1 MLILPKKYIDEID
14 IIELKKRQLRNTKQ
28 RKSVEE
34 AYQEYKKNYEHFYSE
49 KAKQYIE
56 DNFFKEAYKTSNM
69 DILMQLYS
77 ELGLDIGKHTFYDEH
92 LERINSIFGQDRDI
106 IEVASGYIPAFAN
119 KIAKKQLALN
129 CGTITIYEPELF
141 EEKAKYS
148 NMTIHK
154 EKFTEQTKI
163 NKDSLGIGILPCDA
177 TEAMIRNYCKNN
189 MDFYIAMCNCAHKS
203 NNIFPTYQYQ
213 NKMVDLAESLLEKYS
228 NHQKE
233 LKIDYLD
240 DEFVFGYAPII
251 YTKQR

>member
-14 IIELKKRQLRNTKQ
+14 IIELEKRQLRNTKQ
-28 RKSVEE
+28 GKSVEE
-34 AYQEYKKNYEHFYSE
+34 AYQEYKENYEHFYNE
-49 KAKQYIE
+49 KARKYIE
-56 DNFFKEAYKTSNM
+56 DNFFNGANRTSNM

-92 LERINSIFGQDRDI
+92 LERIDSIFGLDRDI

-129 CGTITIYEPELF
+129 RGTITIYEPELF

-177 TEAMIRNYCKNN
+177 TEAMIRNFCKNN
-189 MDFYIAMCNCAHKS
+189 MDFYIAMCNCNHKS

-213 NKMVDLAESLLEKYS
+213 NKMVALAESLLEKYS
-228 NHQKE
+228 NNQKE

>member
-92 LERINSIFGQDRDI
+92 LERINSIFGLDRDI

-177 TEAMIRNYCKNN
+177 TEAMIRNFCKNN

-228 NHQKE
+228 NNKKE

>member
-92 LERINSIFGQDRDI
+92 LERINSIFGLDRDI

-177 TEAMIRNYCKNN
+177 TEAMIRNFCKNN

>member
-14 IIELKKRQLRNTKQ
+14 ITELKKRQLRNKKQ

-34 AYQEYKKNYEHFYSE
+34 AYQEYKKNYEHFYNE
-49 KAKQYIE
+49 KARKYIE
-56 DNFFKEAYKTSNM
+56 DNFFNGVNRTSNI
-69 DILMQLYS
+69 DILMQLYN
-77 ELGLDIGKHTFYDEH
+77 ELGLDVGKHTFYDEH
-92 LERINSIFGQDRDI
+92 LERISSIFGLDRDI

-119 KIAKKQLALN
+119 KIAKKQLDLN
-129 CGTITIYEPELF
+129 HGTITIYEPEVF

-163 NKDSLGIGILPCDA
+163 NKNSLGIGILTCDA
-177 TEAMIRNYCKNN
+177 TEAMIRNFCKNN
-189 MDFYIAMCNCAHKS
+189 MDFYIAMCNCDHKD
-203 NNIFPTYQYQ
+203 NGIFSAFKYQH
-213 NKMVDLAESLLEKYS
+213 KMIDLAESLLEKYS
-228 NHQKE
+228 NSKKE

-240 DEFVFGYAPII
+240 DEFFFGYAPII

>member
-14 IIELKKRQLRNTKQ
+14 IIELKKRQLRNKKQ

-34 AYQEYKKNYEHFYSE
+34 AYQEYKKNYEHFYNE
-49 KAKQYIE
+49 KARKYIE
-56 DNFFKEAYKTSNM
+56 DNFFNGVNRTSNM

-77 ELGLDIGKHTFYDEH
+77 ELDLDIGKHTFYDEH
-92 LERINSIFGQDRDI
+92 LERIDSIFGLDRDI

-119 KIAKKQLALN
+119 KIAKKQLSLN
-129 CGTITIYEPELF
+129 RGTITIYEPELF

-148 NMTIHK
+148 NMSIHK

-163 NKDSLGIGILPCDA
+163 NKDALGIGILTCDA
-177 TEAMIRNYCKNN
+177 TEAMIRNFCKNN
-189 MDFYIAMCNCAHKS
+189 MDFYIAMCSCAHNS

-213 NKMVDLAESLLEKYS
+213 NKKVDLAENLLEKYS

-233 LKIDYLD
+233 LKINYLD
-240 DEFVFGYAPII
+240 NEFFFGYAPII

>member
-92 LERINSIFGQDRDI
+92 LERINSIFGLDRDI

-119 KIAKKQLALN
+119 KIAKKQLALIR
-129 CGTITIYEPELF
+129 GTITVYEPELF
-141 EEKAKYS
+141 EEKAKYF

-163 NKDSLGIGILPCDA
+163 NKDSLGIGILTCDT
-177 TEAMIRNYCKNN
+177 TEAMIRNFCKNN

-203 NNIFPTYQYQ
+203 NNIFPTY
-213 NKMVDLAESLLEKYS
+213 
-228 NHQKE
+228 
-233 LKIDYLD
+233 
-240 DEFVFGYAPII
+240 
-251 YTKQR
+251 

>member
-14 IIELKKRQLRNTKQ
+14 IIELKKRLLTNTKQ

-92 LERINSIFGQDRDI
+92 LERINSIFGLDRDI
-106 IEVASGYIPAFAN
+106 IEVASGYIPTFAN

-129 CGTITIYEPELF
+129 RGTITIYEPELF

-177 TEAMIRNYCKNN
+177 TEAMIRNFCKNN
-189 MDFYIAMCNCAHKS
+189 MDFYIAMCNCNHKS

-213 NKMVDLAESLLEKYS
+213 NKMVALAESLLEKYS
-228 NHQKE
+228 NNQKE

>member
-14 IIELKKRQLRNTKQ
+14 IIELEKRQLRNTKQ
-28 RKSVEE
+28 GKSVEE
-34 AYQEYKKNYEHFYSE
+34 AYQEYKENYEHFYNE
-49 KAKQYIE
+49 KTRKYIE
-56 DNFFKEAYKTSNM
+56 ENFFNGANRTSNM

-92 LERINSIFGQDRDI
+92 LERINSIFGLDRDI

-129 CGTITIYEPELF
+129 RGTITIYEPELF

-177 TEAMIRNYCKNN
+177 TEAMIRNFCKNN
-189 MDFYIAMCNCAHKS
+189 MDFYIAMCNCNHKS

-228 NHQKE
+228 NNQKE

>member
-1 MLILPKKYIDEID
+1 MLILPKKYIDGID

-34 AYQEYKKNYEHFYSE
+34 AYQEYKKTYEHFYNE
-49 KAKQYIE
+49 KARKYIE
-56 DNFFKEAYKTSNM
+56 DNFFNGVNRTSNT

-92 LERINSIFGQDRDI
+92 LERINSIFGLDRDI

-129 CGTITIYEPELF
+129 RGTITIYEPELF

-163 NKDSLGIGILPCDA
+163 NKDSLGIGILTCDA
-177 TEAMIRNYCKNN
+177 TEAMIRNFCKNN
-189 MDFYIAMCNCAHKS
+189 MDFYIAMCNCNHKS

-228 NHQKE
+228 NNKKE

>member
-14 IIELKKRQLRNTKQ
+14 IIELKKRLLTNTKQ

-92 LERINSIFGQDRDI
+92 LERINSIFGLDRDI

-129 CGTITIYEPELF
+129 RGTITIYEPELF
-141 EEKAKYS
+141 EEKVKYS

-177 TEAMIRNYCKNN
+177 TEAMIRNFCKNN
-189 MDFYIAMCNCAHKS
+189 MDFYIAMCNCNHKS

-213 NKMVDLAESLLEKYS
+213 NKMVALAESLLEKYS
-228 NHQKE
+228 NNQKE

>member
-14 IIELKKRQLRNTKQ
+14 IIELKKRLLTNTKQ

-92 LERINSIFGQDRDI
+92 LERINSIFGLDRDI

-129 CGTITIYEPELF
+129 RGTITIYEPELF

-177 TEAMIRNYCKNN
+177 TEAMIRNFCKNN
-189 MDFYIAMCNCAHKS
+189 MDFYIAMCNCNHKS

-213 NKMVDLAESLLEKYS
+213 NKMVALAESLLEKYS

>member
-14 IIELKKRQLRNTKQ
+14 IIELKKRLLTNTKQ

-92 LERINSIFGQDRDI
+92 LERINSIFGLDIDI

-119 KIAKKQLALN
+119 VIAKKQLALN
-129 CGTITIYEPELF
+129 RGTITIYEPELF

-177 TEAMIRNYCKNN
+177 TEAMIRNFCKNN
-189 MDFYIAMCNCAHKS
+189 MDFYIAMCNCNHKS

-228 NHQKE
+228 NNQKE

>member
-1 MLILPKKYIDEID
+1 MLILPKKYIDGID

-34 AYQEYKKNYEHFYSE
+34 AYQEYKKNYEHFYNE
-49 KAKQYIE
+49 KARKYIE
-56 DNFFKEAYKTSNM
+56 DNFFNGANRTSNT

-92 LERINSIFGQDRDI
+92 LERINSIFGLDRDI

-129 CGTITIYEPELF
+129 RGTITIYEPELF

-163 NKDSLGIGILPCDA
+163 NKDSLGIGILTCDA
-177 TEAMIRNYCKNN
+177 TEAMIRNFCKNN

-228 NHQKE
+228 NNKKE

-240 DEFVFGYAPII
+240 DEFFFGYAPII

>member
-14 IIELKKRQLRNTKQ
+14 IIELKKRLLTNTKQ

-92 LERINSIFGQDRDI
+92 LERINSIFGLDRDI

-129 CGTITIYEPELF
+129 RGTITIYEPELF

-177 TEAMIRNYCKNN
+177 TEAMIRNFCKNN
-189 MDFYIAMCNCAHKS
+189 MDFYIAMCNCNHKS

-213 NKMVDLAESLLEKYS
+213 NKMVALAESLLEKYS
-228 NHQKE
+228 NNQKE

>member
-14 IIELKKRQLRNTKQ
+14 IIELEKRQLRNTKQ
-28 RKSVEE
+28 GKSVEE
-34 AYQEYKKNYEHFYSE
+34 AYQEYKENYEHFYNE
-49 KAKQYIE
+49 KARKYIE
-56 DNFFKEAYKTSNM
+56 DNFFNGANRTSNM

-92 LERINSIFGQDRDI
+92 LERINSIFGLDRDI

-129 CGTITIYEPELF
+129 RGTITIYEPELF

-177 TEAMIRNYCKNN
+177 TEAMIRNFCKNN
-189 MDFYIAMCNCAHKS
+189 MDFYIAMCNCNHKS

-213 NKMVDLAESLLEKYS
+213 NKMVALAESLLEKYS
-228 NHQKE
+228 NNQKE

>member
-34 AYQEYKKNYEHFYSE
+34 AYQEYKEKYEHFYSE

-56 DNFFKEAYKTSNM
+56 DNFFNGANRTSNT

-92 LERINSIFGQDRDI
+92 LERINSIFGLDRDI

-129 CGTITIYEPELF
+129 RGTITIYEPELF
-141 EEKAKYS
+141 EEKVKYS

-177 TEAMIRNYCKNN
+177 TEAMIRNFCKNN
-189 MDFYIAMCNCAHKS
+189 MDFYIAMCNCNHKS

-213 NKMVDLAESLLEKYS
+213 NKMVALAESLLEKYS
-228 NHQKE
+228 NNQKE

>member
-14 IIELKKRQLRNTKQ
+14 IIELKKRLLTNTKQ

-92 LERINSIFGQDRDI
+92 LERINSIFGLDRDI

-129 CGTITIYEPELF
+129 RGTITIYEPELF

-177 TEAMIRNYCKNN
+177 TEAMIRNFCKNN
-189 MDFYIAMCNCAHKS
+189 MDFYIAMCNCNHKS

-228 NHQKE
+228 NKQKE

-240 DEFVFGYAPII
+240 DEFFFGYAPII

>member
-14 IIELKKRQLRNTKQ
+14 IIELKKRLLTNTKQ

-92 LERINSIFGQDRDI
+92 LERINSIFGLDKDI

-129 CGTITIYEPELF
+129 RGTITIYEPELF

-177 TEAMIRNYCKNN
+177 TEAMIRNFCKNN
-189 MDFYIAMCNCAHKS
+189 MDFYIAMCNCNHKS

-213 NKMVDLAESLLEKYS
+213 NKMVALAESLLEKYS
-228 NHQKE
+228 NNQKE